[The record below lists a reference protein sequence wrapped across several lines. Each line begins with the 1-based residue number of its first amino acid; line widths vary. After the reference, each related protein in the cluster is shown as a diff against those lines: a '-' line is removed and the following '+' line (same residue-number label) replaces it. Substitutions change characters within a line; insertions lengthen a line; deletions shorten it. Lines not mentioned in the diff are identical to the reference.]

1 VHVNRGLV
9 FWGVAFVT
17 AGAVALAIQSG
28 ILERETARQ
37 AWRLWPVVLIVIGV
51 AVIAS
56 RTPFALIA
64 TLLAGLVLG
73 GLGGTFVAGWPDGI
87 SVGCGGETDQRIG
100 EDGSFDGSGS
110 VALDFSCGELTV
122 AMGDGSDW
130 NVDAR
135 YASGARPELTST
147 DDSLRVAVE
156 GDTVIFGL
164 ADDRQAWDV
173 TLPTDADLDLEVSA
187 DAASSRLD
195 LAGASLSGFDL
206 QANAGEV
213 HLDLSGAEAAGLE
226 VDANAASVGITL
238 DGDSA
243 VVGSIHVN
251 AGSVNLCV
259 PDGAAIEIDMNDDNI
274 TFSHDLDDSDLVRS
288 GDTWRGGDGT
298 PAIRLDVEGNAASF
312 SFNPDGGCS

>member
-87 SVGCGGETDQRIG
+87 SVGCGGETDQRLG
-100 EDGSFDGSGS
+100 EDGAFDGSGS

-122 AMGDGSDW
+122 AMGDGGAW

-147 DDSLRVAVE
+147 DDSLQVAVE

-164 ADDRQAWDV
+164 ADDRQAWDI

-206 QANAGEV
+206 EANAGEV
-213 HLDLSGAEAAGLE
+213 HLDLSGAEASALE
-226 VDANAASVGITL
+226 VDANAASIGITL
-238 DGDSA
+238 DEDSV

-288 GDTWRGGDGT
+288 GDTWRGGDGAPT
-298 PAIRLDVEGNAASF
+298 IRLDVEGNAASF
-312 SFNPDGGCS
+312 TFNPDGGCS